1 MSRPTFQIVATE
13 GCVELISTGE
23 LTIYYE
29 SAFRLHL
36 LKLLMHGKSKCYK
49 LNLRRVESINASC
62 MQLIQ
67 ILKRQIE
74 AVDASLI
81 VDLPEDSGSNAYQRN
96 AVFWKRLLQP
106 R

>member
-1 MSRPTFQIVATE
+1 MSKPTFQILETE
-13 GCVELISTGE
+13 GCIELISIGE
-23 LTIYYE
+23 LTIYNE
-29 SAFRLHL
+29 SAFRFHL

-62 MQLIQ
+62 IQLIQ
-67 ILKRQIE
+67 ILKRQIA

-81 VDLPEDSGSNAYQRN
+81 IDLPEDSGSNAYQRN
-96 AVFWKRLLQP
+96 AAFWKKIVQP

>member
-1 MSRPTFQIVATE
+1 MSRPTFQILETE
-13 GCVELISTGE
+13 NCIELISTGE
-23 LTIYYE
+23 LTIYNE
-29 SAFRLHL
+29 STFRLHL

-49 LNLRRVESINASC
+49 LNLRRVESINVSC

-67 ILKRQIE
+67 ILKRQIA

-81 VDLPEDSGSNAYQRN
+81 VDLPENSCSNEYQYD
-96 AVFWKRLLQP
+96 AAFCKKPAQP